1 MNKDV
6 TNLIKDSTSTFLNI
20 AQMTQYRMKYLQDR
34 DKESKEKMVK
44 YTVLS
49 CVGILSLLT
58 IGIAGLIES
67 RLMTRTCPLSPC
79 LIIRVNPCD
88 SCSSNKDIL

>member
-34 DKESKEKMVK
+34 DKKSKEKMVK

-49 CVGILSLLT
+49 CVGILFLLT

-67 RLMTRTCPLSPC
+67 R
-79 LIIRVNPCD
+79 
-88 SCSSNKDIL
+88 KDDNRLLEYNH

>member
-6 TNLIKDSTSTFLNI
+6 TNIIKDSTSTFLNI

-67 RLMTRTCPLSPC
+67 R
-79 LIIRVNPCD
+79 
-88 SCSSNKDIL
+88 KDDNRLLEYNH